1 MQNIVISK
9 IRCAAPNKRGTAVAN
24 INHLKYIATR
34 EGVDLSPSS
43 KHDAE
48 DDTTTYL
55 RYIHERPRSHGLFG
69 NLPDEQID
77 DIDTLCQNMY
87 QLSKNKPIYKGIVSL
102 AEEDAINLGY
112 DDKKSWETMLNA
124 SMPDIAHEF
133 NIPITSL
140 AWVGAMHQEQG
151 HPHVHY
157 MFWRTD
163 DKIQSPFIP
172 TATQNK
178 CREIFAK
185 YIDEDER
192 EIYIAEKAAS
202 RDTLINMEKE
212 LFIPG
217 TVQTGVLGRINHKL
231 LENIAEQ
238 LENLAKALPN
248 TGRTAYQFLP
258 PDIKIDVD
266 CIVDTVLQIP
276 NFTNEYTNYVNA
288 VNNISHSYSVVGN
301 KKIRNLKRAEKDLKN
316 RLSNIVIKEA
326 NKVRKTKDYLN
337 SITSQLLNAAD
348 TVPSVIDNDKST
360 NRQSDT
366 MPPSSSDLI
375 IEDEEELS
383 INIEIHI
390 DDEMNGTSNTI
401 NTPLQRNPHPNS
413 SNKQIKQRYSNG
425 RGSKR
430 GPNYWTPTYKEAKRL
445 LYNQKQD
452 GKEGEDAPEDDIH
465 RSEKILSLLKSEAD
479 SLNPLALMDL
489 GWIYDK
495 GILDIPQDSNLAQ
508 TYYTSG
514 YNQMLNI
521 CNSNNTSEE
530 DFLTSY
536 FSYRLG
542 KCYSSGTGVEKDL
555 SSAKKYYRTSISTS
569 PEGNPNA
576 YAEYALAKIYMKEL
590 KEAESM
596 EDTEKPILDFT
607 VNELVSLYQNA
618 AQSSPFAA
626 YDLAQLYADGY
637 LVNIDIVASRELY
650 STALSGF
657 CRLVAKNPNDSM
669 LYKIGKMYLHGLGT
683 EKNVDEAITYLTQS
697 AELKNEFA
705 IYELAKLYLKK
716 DVPTDIDIDKL
727 INWLIEISIKESKD
741 ENSDIIVQ
749 AATAKYYLGRIYLSD
764 TNTPYDD
771 SEKGLEFLMDSMRS
785 GNTYALAE
793 IINVYRYTDNAE
805 MLLHMPDIFSS
816 LETMVQAEEDEVK
829 ANGLYYSS
837 FIYLKEQGNFFN
849 IEKGLQALS
858 DAADLGNTQA
868 LSELIKNYLKDDSY
882 HQYIDI
888 EKTVNLLKDASV
900 QTNISQKASAMHFLN
915 LGRIYA
921 YEDYK
926 DYNLPSAL
934 NYFSKASELGNTKA
948 PNEMAKLYLKN
959 SSDYPDDPQKIVLLL
974 NATLETPNIDDT
986 VASMALYYLGR
997 ITAYEDY
1004 KNYDMDKAIELF
1016 FKSASL
1022 SNDFAIYELA
1032 KIYIYDIENRYST
1045 LDIKQVIAKLQ
1056 VIAQSKTD
1064 DAAKDNISKKNIDAA
1079 HVSQAQFLLGKIYA
1093 KQDSGT
1099 YDLNLAIK
1107 YLQQSADSDNI
1118 YSQAALGSIYLWG
1131 RHGVKDVE
1139 LGKMWLQ
1146 KSADSGNEN
1155 ALSQIELYDKIQKQN
1170 FIYSS
1175 YGLLKCMFNSLLSQ
1189 SQQAQSNEYAT
1200 RSKKSQKELKRKNP
1214 TKDSYL
1220 E

>member
-178 CREIFAK
+178 CREIFSK

-217 TVQTGVLGRINHKL
+217 TVRTGVLGRINHKL

-276 NFTNEYTNYVNA
+276 NFANEYTNYVNA

-337 SITSQLLNAAD
+337 SITSQLLNAAN
-348 TVPSVIDNDKST
+348 TVPSVIDNDKNT
-360 NRQSDT
+360 NKQSDIT

-375 IEDEEELS
+375 LEDDEELS
-383 INIEIHI
+383 INNEIHI

-401 NTPLQRNPHPNS
+401 NTPLQRNPPPNS
-413 SNKQIKQRYSNG
+413 SSKQINQRYFNERS
-425 RGSKR
+425 SKR

-445 LYNQKQD
+445 LYNQK
-452 GKEGEDAPEDDIH
+452 DAPEDDIN

-514 YNQMLNI
+514 YNQMINI
-521 CNSNNTSEE
+521 CNSNTSEE

-536 FSYRLG
+536 FSFRLG

-569 PEGNPNA
+569 PGNPNA
-576 YAEYALAKIYMKEL
+576 YAEYALAKIYMQEL
-590 KEAESM
+590 KEAESK

-618 AQSSPFAA
+618 AKSSPFAA

-637 LVNIDIVASRELY
+637 LVNMDITASQELY
-650 STALSGF
+650 SSALNGF
-657 CRLVAKNPNDSM
+657 CRLVDKNPNDSM

-683 EKNVDEAITYLTQS
+683 NKNVDEAITYLNQS

-705 IYELAKLYLKK
+705 MYELAKLHLKK
-716 DVPTDIDIDKL
+716 DVSTDIDVDKL
-727 INWLIEISIKESKD
+727 INWLTKISINENKD
-741 ENSDIIVQ
+741 ENENSDII
-749 AATAKYYLGRIYLSD
+749 ARIAMAKYYLGRIYLLD
-764 TNTPYDD
+764 TNAPCYD
-771 SEKGLEFLMDSMRS
+771 SEQGLTLLMDSMRA

-793 IINVYRYTDNAE
+793 IINIYRYTDNAE
-805 MLLHMPDIFSS
+805 IILHMPDVFSN
-816 LETMVQAEEDEVK
+816 LEMMVQDEDDDVK
-829 ANGLYYSS
+829 ANGLYFSS
-837 FIYLKEQGNFFN
+837 FIYLKEQGDYFN

-858 DAADLGNTQA
+858 DSADLGNDQA
-868 LSELIKNYLKDDSY
+868 LSELIKNYLKGDSY

-888 EKTVNLLKDASV
+888 EKTVNLLKDASI
-900 QTNISQKASAMHFLN
+900 QANISQKTSAMHLFN
-915 LGRIYA
+915 LGRIY
-921 YEDYK
+921 
-926 DYNLPSAL
+926 
-934 NYFSKASELGNTKA
+934 
-948 PNEMAKLYLKN
+948 
-959 SSDYPDDPQKIVLLL
+959 
-974 NATLETPNIDDT
+974 
-986 VASMALYYLGR
+986 
-997 ITAYEDY
+997 AYEDY

-1016 FKSASL
+1016 FKAASL
-1022 SNDFAIYELA
+1022 NNDFAIYELA
-1032 KIYIYDIENRYST
+1032 KIYIYDTENRYST
-1045 LDIKQVIAKLQ
+1045 LDIKQVITKLQ
-1056 VIAQSKTD
+1056 VMAQSETD
-1064 DAAKDNISKKNIDAA
+1064 DATKDNIGKKNIDTVQ
-1079 HVSQAQFLLGKIYA
+1079 VSQAQFLLGKIYA
-1093 KQDSGT
+1093 KQASAT

-1107 YLQQSADSDNI
+1107 YLQQSADSENI
-1118 YSQAALGSIYLWG
+1118 YAQAALGSIYLWG
-1131 RHGVKDVE
+1131 KHGIKDVE
-1139 LGKMWLQ
+1139 SGKMWLQ
-1146 KSADSGNEN
+1146 KSAESGNEN
-1155 ALSQIELYDKIQKQN
+1155 ALLQIELYDKIQKQN
-1170 FIYSS
+1170 LIYSS

-1189 SQQAQSNEYAT
+1189 SQQAQSNEFAT

-1214 TKDSYL
+1214 TKYSYL